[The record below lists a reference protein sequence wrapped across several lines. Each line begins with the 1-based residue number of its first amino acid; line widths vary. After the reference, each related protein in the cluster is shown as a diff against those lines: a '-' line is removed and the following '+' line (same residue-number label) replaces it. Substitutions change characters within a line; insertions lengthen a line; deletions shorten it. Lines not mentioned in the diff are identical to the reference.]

1 MVRRLIVMASLLAMI
16 AMPFSTMR
24 SMAAPVPPDDAASI
38 QAAIRGQLHAFSE
51 DDAESAFELNTP
63 SIRSQM
69 GSPENFLRVI
79 REEYTPIYRHLVV
92 IFSAPQELGDA
103 IIQIV
108 RLTDRES
115 RVWLAVYN
123 MQRDL
128 TGNWKIDGCQLLQT
142 SVVSV

>member
-1 MVRRLIVMASLLAMI
+1 MVRRLIFMASLLAII
-16 AMPFSTMR
+16 AMPFSTVR
-24 SMAAPVPPDDAASI
+24 SIAAPLPPDDVAMI
-38 QAAIRGQLHAFSE
+38 QEAIRGQLHALSE
-51 DDAESAFELNTP
+51 DDADSAFELTSP

-69 GSPENFLRVI
+69 GSPENFLRLI
-79 REEYTPIYRHLVV
+79 KEEYGPIYRHLVV
-92 IFSAPQELGDA
+92 IFSAPQALGDA

-115 RVWLAVYN
+115 RVWLAIYN
-123 MQRDL
+123 MQRDM

>member
-1 MVRRLIVMASLLAMI
+1 MVRRLIFMASLLAII
-16 AMPFSTMR
+16 AMPFSTVR
-24 SMAAPVPPDDAASI
+24 SIAAPLPPDDVAMI
-38 QAAIRGQLHAFSE
+38 QEAIRGQLHALSE
-51 DDAESAFELNTP
+51 DDADSAFELTSA

-79 REEYTPIYRHLVV
+79 KEEYAPIYRHLGV
-92 IFSAPQELGDA
+92 IFSAPQALGDA

-115 RVWLAVYN
+115 RVWLAIYN
-123 MQRDL
+123 MQRDMI
-128 TGNWKIDGCQLLQT
+128 GNWKIDGCQLLQT

>member
-1 MVRRLIVMASLLAMI
+1 MLRRLCTVISLVAAM
-16 AMPFSTMR
+16 SL
-24 SMAAPVPPDDAASI
+24 SSWGVSGVAAPVPKDDVALI

-51 DDAESAFELNTP
+51 DDAEGAFALSTP

-79 REEYTPIYRHLVV
+79 KEDYSPIYRHLIV
-92 IFSAPQELGDA
+92 IFSAPEILDDT

-115 RVWLAVYN
+115 RVWLAIYS
-123 MQRDL
+123 MQRDPA
-128 TGNWKIDGCQLLQT
+128 GGWKIDGCQLLET
-142 SVVSV
+142 SNVSV